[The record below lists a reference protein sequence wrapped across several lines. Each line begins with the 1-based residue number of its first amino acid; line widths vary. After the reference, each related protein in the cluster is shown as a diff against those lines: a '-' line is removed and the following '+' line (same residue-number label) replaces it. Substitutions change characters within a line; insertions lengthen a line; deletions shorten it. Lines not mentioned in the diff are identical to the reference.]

1 MTIKKLA
8 LASTIIAPLFAAPCA
23 FAQQASPAQS
33 DTTVD
38 SIVVTGSR
46 IARPELESA
55 MPISVMSMEQ
65 IKDYGRVTVYDAL
78 MQNPAMGPG
87 LGEASSLG
95 QEYDAGVANI
105 NLRNMGNNRS
115 LVLVDGHRWV
125 SGGARTSAVDVNTIP
140 TALIDRFEV
149 VTGGAAAVYGADA
162 VTGAVNVVMK
172 KSMKGVQLSAT
183 TGVSSHSDARQSDFT
198 AATGFAFAE
207 GRGHV
212 VLGGNISTT
221 DKLRST
227 ERWINRDVYSANPA
241 NTGPNDGIPDRV
253 LYRDYRIMYR
263 SIVPAW
269 CVYNGKNPCG
279 NNNGQWYQYVGGQVV
294 AVPKSSYTIVTNGE
308 TGGQNGG
315 AGLNGNENHFIRN
328 GSNRQSAYANANY
341 AFNEDTVWNGTLSFT
356 RSTTRGAGEFPEY
369 RTDARTAKTWWGK
382 NGVGNTGEIA
392 TLDNPFLPAPMREY
406 MLANGLTQLG
416 LDRSYNNLPQTMEK
430 HDRRNFLLG
439 TDVTGKLTSQ
449 LRWTAFARYG
459 QVDDDWTTTNMVGR
473 DQWLFARDSVRDASG
488 NIVCR
493 DASARAAG
501 CKPLDFF
508 TTAALPQDVLDY
520 LLFDR
525 FEKTR
530 NSMLNVGAS
539 VDGDL
544 FRLPAGAVKASVGV
558 EWRREKLDTWD
569 DPDTAKLSTIIF
581 APGMDFALHP
591 DFHHKRDTAE
601 AFAELVVP
609 VLADLPFARKLQVEG
624 AYRYSD
630 YSDNESTDTW
640 KAGLTWSPVRDLT
653 FRGTKSHSIRVPNF
667 GELYTPI
674 SFSTYGKID
683 DPCSSAYVTLKP
695 NRAANCA
702 ATVPG
707 VKFPVPY
714 PNLNVPIVYSGGN
727 PDLAPET
734 SNSFTYGVVFQP
746 RFLRNFDMTVDYWD
760 IKVDNAITSLGYT
773 TLMNNCVDAAGGPDQ
788 AYCKYVI
795 RNPAGTRDTD
805 GTLIEGSVKEVR
817 TQFANLAGQRVRG
830 IDVSARYRR
839 EVGPGMLR
847 LTFAGTKLL
856 EQTTISEKGKAGIDY
871 SGQWNY
877 PTYKATLTTSYDL
890 GQFTFGLNS
899 RYVSKSKYSVTS
911 SDEYNEFPN
920 VRAFVYKDVVV
931 TWRSKKNFDVSLGVK
946 NIDDYGVPP
955 AIQDTAIS
963 PHGTG
968 DGRNI
973 GPAYY
978 DAIGR
983 YFFLKVDAK
992 F

>member
-1 MTIKKLA
+1 MTIRKLA
-8 LASTIIAPLFAAPCA
+8 LASAFIAPLWIAPNA
-23 FAQQASPAQS
+23 MAQQAAPE
-33 DTTVD
+33 DTSVE
-38 SIVVTGSR
+38 SVIVTGSR

-55 MPISVMSMEQ
+55 MPISVTTMEQ
-65 IKDYGRVTVYDAL
+65 AKEFARVTVYDAL

-87 LGEASSLG
+87 LGESSSLG

-172 KSMKGVQLSAT
+172 KQMKGIQFSAT
-183 TGVSSHSDARQSDFT
+183 TGISSHTDARQSDAT
-198 AATGFAFAE
+198 LATGFDFAE
-207 GRGHV
+207 GKGHV
-212 VLGGNISTT
+212 VIGGNVSTT

-227 ERWINRDVYSANPA
+227 ERWTNRDVYSANPA
-241 NTGPNDGIPDRV
+241 NTGPNDGIPDRI

-263 SIVPAW
+263 SIVPTW
-269 CVYNGKNPCG
+269 CIYGGKNPCG
-279 NNNGQWYQYVGGQVV
+279 NNNGQWYQYVDGKVV
-294 AVPKSSYTIVTNGE
+294 AVPQSSYGIVTNGE

-315 AGLNGNENHFIRN
+315 PGLNGNENHFIRN
-328 GSNRQSAYANANY
+328 GSNRQSVYSNVNY
-341 AFNEDTVWNGTLSFT
+341 AFSDDLEWNGTVSFT
-356 RSTTRGAGEFPEY
+356 RSKTRGAGEFPEY
-369 RTDARTAKTWWGK
+369 RTDARTGKIWWGN
-382 NGVGNTGEIA
+382 NGVANTGEIA
-392 TLDNPFLPAPMREY
+392 TLTNPFLPAAMRDY
-406 MLANGLTQLG
+406 MLANGLTSLG
-416 LDRSYNNLPQTMEK
+416 LDRSYNNLPQTLEH
-430 HDRRNFLLG
+430 HDRRNVLLG
-439 TDVTGKLTSQ
+439 SEVTGKLTSK
-449 LRWTAFARYG
+449 LSWNAFVRYG

-473 DQWLFARDSVRDASG
+473 DQWLFARDSIRDVSG
-488 NIVCR
+488 AIVCR
-493 DASARAAG
+493 DANARAAG

-508 TTAALPQDVLDY
+508 TTEALPQDVIDY
-520 LLFDR
+520 IMFDR

-539 VDGDL
+539 VDGEL
-544 FRLPAGAVKASVGV
+544 FTLPAGAVKASVGV

-569 DPDTAKLSTIIF
+569 DPDKAKLSTIVF
-581 APGMDFALHP
+581 TPGNDFALHP
-591 DFHHKRDTAE
+591 DFHQQRKTAE
-601 AFAELVVP
+601 AFAEVVVP
-609 VLADLPFARKLQVEG
+609 VLADLPFAHRLQVEG

-630 YSDNESTDTW
+630 YSDNDATDTW
-640 KAGLTWSPVRDLT
+640 KGGLTWSPVRDLT

-674 SFSTYGKID
+674 SFSSYGKID
-683 DPCSSAYVTLKP
+683 DPCSSAYITLKP

-702 ATVPG
+702 ATAPG
-707 VKFPVPY
+707 VKFPIPY

-727 PDLAPET
+727 PDLEPET
-734 SNSFTYGVVFQP
+734 SNSLTYGVVFQP
-746 RFLRNFDMTVDYWD
+746 RWLRNFDMTVDYWD
-760 IKVDNAITSLGYT
+760 IKVDNVITSLAYT
-773 TLMNNCVDAAGGPDQ
+773 TLMNNCVDAAGGPDM

-795 RNPAGTRDTD
+795 RNPAGARDTD

-830 IDVSARYRR
+830 IDLSARYRTP
-839 EVGPGMLR
+839 VGPGMLR
-847 LTFAGTKLL
+847 LTLAATKLL
-856 EQTTISEKGKAGIDY
+856 EQTTISEKGKAGIDN

-877 PTYKATLTTSYDL
+877 PRYRATFTTSYEV
-890 GQFTFGLNS
+890 GKFTFGLNN
-899 RYVSKSKYSVTS
+899 RFVSKSKYAVNST
-911 SDEYNEFPN
+911 DEYNQFPD
-920 VRAFVYKDVVV
+920 VKAFLYKDVNI
-931 TWRSKKNFDVSLGVK
+931 TWRVREALSIGLGVK
-946 NIDDYGVPP
+946 NLDDYGVPP

-963 PHGTG
+963 PHGAG

-983 YFFLKVDAK
+983 YFFLKLDTK

>member
-1 MTIKKLA
+1 MSIKSLA
-8 LASTIIAPLFAAPCA
+8 LASTIIAPLVFAHD
-23 FAQQASPAQS
+23 AQARQATS
-33 DTTVD
+33 DDTAVEGV
-38 SIVVTGSR
+38 VVTGSR

-55 MPISVMSMEQ
+55 MPISVTTMEQ
-65 IKDYGRVTVYDAL
+65 ARDFARVTVYDAL

-87 LGEASSLG
+87 LGESSSLG

-172 KSMKGVQLSAT
+172 KAMKGVQLSAT
-183 TGVSSHSDARQSDFT
+183 TGVSSHTDARQSDFT
-198 AATGFAFAE
+198 AATGFDFAE

-212 VLGGNISTT
+212 VVGGNISTT

-241 NTGPNDGIPDRV
+241 NTGPNDGIPDRL

-263 SIVPAW
+263 SIVPTW
-269 CVYNGKNPCG
+269 CVFGGKNPCG
-279 NNNGQWYQYVGGQVV
+279 NNNGQWYQYVDGKVV
-294 AVPKSSYTIVTNGE
+294 AVPQDSYRIVTNGE

-315 AGLNGNENHFIRN
+315 PGLNGNENHFIRN
-328 GSNRQSAYANANY
+328 GSNRQSIYSNVNY
-341 AFNEDTVWNGTLSFT
+341 AFTDDLVWNGTFSLT
-356 RSTTRGAGEFPEY
+356 RSKTRGAGEFPEY

-382 NGVGNTGEIA
+382 DGVGNTGEIA
-392 TLDNPFLPAPMREY
+392 TLTNPFLPAAMRDY
-406 MLANGLTQLG
+406 MLASGLTQLG
-416 LDRSYNNLPQTMEK
+416 LDRSYNNLPQTMEL
-430 HDRRNFLLG
+430 HDRRNILIG
-439 TDVTGKLTSQ
+439 SDISGKLTRR
-449 LRWTAFARYG
+449 LDWTAFARYG
-459 QVDDDWTTTNMVGR
+459 RVDDDWTTTNMVGR

-488 NIVCR
+488 AIVCR
-493 DASARAAG
+493 DPAARAAG

-508 TTAALPQDVLDY
+508 TTGPLDPGVLDY
-520 LLFDR
+520 ILFDR

-530 NSMLNVGAS
+530 NAMLNAGAS
-539 VDGDL
+539 VDGSL
-544 FRLPAGAVKASVGV
+544 FELPAGAVKTSLGV
-558 EWRREKLDTWD
+558 EWRRETLDTWD
-569 DPDTAKLSTIIF
+569 DPDKAKLSTIVF
-581 APGMDFALHP
+581 APGNDFVLHP
-591 DFHHKRDTAE
+591 DFHHKRETAE

-609 VLADLPFARKLQVEG
+609 VLADLPFARRLQVEG

-630 YSDNESTDTW
+630 YSDNDSTNTW
-640 KAGLTWSPVRDLT
+640 KVGMTWSPVRDLT
-653 FRGTKSHSIRVPNF
+653 FRGTRSHSVRVPNF

-674 SFSTYGKID
+674 SFSIYGKID
-683 DPCSSAYVTLKP
+683 DPCSSAYIGLKP

-714 PNLNVPIVYSGGN
+714 PNLNVPIVYGGGN
-727 PDLAPET
+727 PDLEPET
-734 SNSFTYGVVFQP
+734 SNSLTYGVVFQP
-746 RFLRNFDMTVDYWD
+746 RFLRNFDLTVDYWD
-760 IKVDNAITSLGYT
+760 IKVDNVITSLAYT
-773 TLMNNCVDAAGGPDQ
+773 TLMNNCVDASGGPDQ
-788 AYCKYVI
+788 AYCQYVI
-795 RNPAGTRDTD
+795 RNPAGARDTD

-830 IDVSARYRR
+830 IDLAARYRAR
-839 EVGPGMLR
+839 VGSGLLR
-847 LTFAGTKLL
+847 LTFAGARLL
-856 EQTTISEKGKAGIDY
+856 EQTTISERGKAGIDY
-871 SGQWNY
+871 SNQWNY
-877 PTYKATLTTSYDL
+877 PRYRATLTTSYDI
-890 GQFTFGLNS
+890 GRFTIGLNN
-899 RYVSKSKYSVTS
+899 RYVSKSKYAVNS

-920 VRAFVYKDVVV
+920 VRAFLYKDLNI
-931 TWRSKKNFDVSLGVK
+931 TWRARKGFDIALGVK
-946 NIDDYGVPP
+946 NLDDYGVPP

-963 PHGTG
+963 PHGAG

-983 YFFLKVDAK
+983 YFFLKLDAR